1 MTGINW
7 NNCAGRVHLITEFIQ
22 GGELYYK
29 IVQNGVYTE
38 AKAMKIF
45 KQLAL
50 AIQHMVRKCFDFI
63 SRKSYFHFHFKSITS
78 ATFIAMSKVRLVTYF
93 HLLSRMTQV
102 SLRARDSRECAGDFR
117 GAREAGR
124 LRL

>member
-7 NNCAGRVHLITEFIQ
+7 NNYAGRVHLITEFIQ

-50 AIQHMVRKCFDFI
+50 AIQHMVRRKCFDFLFHENLIFI
-63 SRKSYFHFHFKSITS
+63 SI
-78 ATFIAMSKVRLVTYF
+78 SKASPRF
-93 HLLSRMTQV
+93 RSSRCQ
-102 SLRARDSRECAGDFR
+102 R
-117 GAREAGR
+117 
-124 LRL
+124 

>member
-7 NNCAGRVHLITEFIQ
+7 NNYAGRVHLITEFIQ

-50 AIQHMVRKCFDFI
+50 AIQHMVRRKCFDFI

-93 HLLSRMTQV
+93 HLLV
-102 SLRARDSRECAGDFR
+102 SNDASFTSFARQPRTCW
-117 GAREAGR
+117 
-124 LRL
+124 